1 MSKNIYIVTDCYDAG
16 DAWEPMDEFV
26 VNLVGIYSSRE
37 EADKKAKEYGEKQ
50 YPYAY
55 KYEYSSDDPVGTI
68 KVTKAIL
75 GKTYFDGGK
84 VIETF
89 SYYND
94 SDDDWDDWDD

>member
-16 DAWEPMDEFV
+16 DPWEPMGDFV
-26 VNLVGIYSSRE
+26 VNLVGVYSSRE
-37 EADKKAKEYGEKQ
+37 EADNEAREYGKKQ

-68 KVTKAIL
+68 KITKAIL
-75 GKTYFDGGK
+75 DKTYFDDGK

-94 SDDDWDDWDD
+94 FDDDYWDD

>member
-1 MSKNIYIVTDCYDAG
+1 MSSKNIYIVTDCYDAG
-16 DAWEPMDEFV
+16 DPWDPMGDFV
-26 VNLVGIYSSRE
+26 VNLVGVYASRE
-37 EADKKAKEYGEKQ
+37 EADKKAREYGEKQ

-55 KYEYSSDDPVGTI
+55 KSNPYSTDDPVGTI
-68 KVTKAIL
+68 KITKATL

-94 SDDDWDDWDD
+94 LGNDWDD